1 MCRLSNRSHCR
12 QRLRLGDVADY
23 RSQIESKKLRIYS
36 SAKLK
41 NVTAILPNRLL
52 AAATGIKGKYEEFKT
67 R

>member
-1 MCRLSNRSHCR
+1 
-12 QRLRLGDVADY
+12 LRLGDVADY
-23 RSQIESKKLRIYS
+23 RSQIESKKLRTYS